1 MIKASE
7 QGFRLLKGILFT
19 FIIALAG
26 YILGKIPGLGH
37 LGPMAWAI
45 LLAVLYRQVRG
56 YPVQLRPGIQ
66 FSSTVLLRLAIIL
79 FGLKLNIA
87 MVLEQGPGLLIR
99 DAAVILFALAATLLL
114 ARLFRAD
121 PSLSLLLAIGTGV
134 CGAAAVAAVSPILKT
149 KEEDTA
155 MAVGMIALVGTIFAI
170 GYTLALPYLPL
181 APEAYGIWAG
191 CTLHEIAHVALAAA
205 PAGNSALAAA
215 FLAKLGR
222 VLLLMP
228 LSFILLAIQKRFRKG
243 QEAAGTADS
252 NAKIKF
258 PWFLA
263 GFIGMS
269 ILNSYVLG
277 RFIAVP
283 APVMEHVST
292 LTSFL
297 LTMAMA
303 GLGLN
308 VHLKKLRTK
317 ALRPLLAMTI
327 TSVLLSAFGF
337 ITL

>member
-228 LSFILLAIQKRFRKG
+228 LSFILLAIQKRFGKG
-243 QEAAGTADS
+243 QESAGND
-252 NAKIKF
+252 AKIRF

-263 GFIGMS
+263 GFIGVS
-269 ILNSYVLG
+269 VLNSYVLD
-277 RFIAVP
+277 RFIAIP
-283 APVMEHVST
+283 APIMEHVST
-292 LTSFL
+292 VTSFL